1 MWARVESNSIQEI
14 IRNPKPIKIG
24 DTQYSSNIF
33 SLWETSELQSIG
45 LYPVEIDETN
55 IKDSDYYNNGDISYS
70 IVSGQL
76 KVKGEYPS
84 ASAKPLDNVLWTD
97 SDDIP
102 DGMSVGDIRTYG
114 LKNVHKDRVNDT
126 AGSIL
131 QPTDWMVIREAEG
144 GTSIPSATK
153 TWRAAVRTKANA
165 MTTAID
171 NVSDVDELAALY
183 VYNSEDPPVRPLG
196 EFPILGG

>member
-1 MWARVESNSIQEI
+1 MWAKVESNSIQEI

-45 LYPVEIDETN
+45 LYPVEIDESN
-55 IKDSDYYNNGDISYS
+55 LKDSHYYINGDISYS

-84 ASAKPLDNVLWTD
+84 ATAKPVDDVLWAD
-97 SDDIP
+97 GDEIP
-102 DGMSVGDIRTYG
+102 DGSAVGDLRQEG
-114 LKNVHKDRVNDT
+114 LKNKFKKQVNSE
-126 AGSIL
+126 ASSIL

-144 GTSIPSATK
+144 GTSMPSATK

-171 NVSDVDELAALY
+171 NASDVDELAALY
-183 VYNSEDPPVRPLG
+183 VYNSDDPPVRPLG
-196 EFPILGG
+196 EFPVLGG

>member
-1 MWARVESNSIQEI
+1 MWARVESNNIQEI

-45 LYPVEIDETN
+45 LYPVEIDESN
-55 IKDSDYYNNGDISYS
+55 LKDSLYYTNGDISYS

-84 ASAKPLDNVLWTD
+84 ATAKPVDDVLWAD
-97 SDDIP
+97 GDEIP
-102 DGMSVGDIRTYG
+102 DGSAIGDLRHEG
-114 LKNVHKDRVNDT
+114 LKNRFKKQVNSE
-126 AGSIL
+126 ASSIL
-131 QPTDWMVIREAEG
+131 QPTDWMVIRETEG
-144 GTSIPSATK
+144 GTSIPSAIK

-171 NVSDVDELAALY
+171 NASDVDELAALY
-183 VYNSEDPPVRPLG
+183 VYNSDDPPVRPLG
-196 EFPILGG
+196 EFPVLGG

>member
-14 IRNPKPIKIG
+14 IRNPKPLKIG

-114 LKNVHKDRVNDT
+114 LKNVHKDRVNDA

-131 QPTDWMVIREAEG
+131 QPTDWMVLREAEG
-144 GTSIPSATK
+144 GTSIPSAIK
-153 TWRAAVRTKANA
+153 TWRAAVRTKSNA

-171 NVSDVDELAALY
+171 NASDVDELAALY
-183 VYNSEDPPVRPLG
+183 VYNSDDPPVRPLG
-196 EFPILGG
+196 EFPVLGG

>member
-14 IRNPKPIKIG
+14 IRNPKPLKIG

-45 LYPVEIDETN
+45 LYPIEIDETN
-55 IKDSDYYNNGDISYS
+55 LKDSNYYNIGDISYS

-84 ASAKPLDNVLWTD
+84 ASAKPLDNVLWSD

-131 QPTDWMVIREAEG
+131 QPTDWMVLRETEG
-144 GTSIPSATK
+144 GTSMPSAIK

-171 NVSDVDELAALY
+171 NASDVDELAALY
-183 VYNSEDPPVRPLG
+183 VYNSDDPPVRPLG
-196 EFPILGG
+196 EFPVLGG